1 MPKGHII
8 EQILAN
14 KSTFSHFKDMYAAVL
29 GPELVAQLLLRVTAV
44 QPVRGYMNQVEKE
57 AEMKETFR
65 YIREINKYEE
75 MLKGHRHGKI
85 TEDNT
90 KICSGIVFK

>member
-1 MPKGHII
+1 M
-8 EQILAN
+8 
-14 KSTFSHFKDMYAAVL
+14 
-29 GPELVAQLLLRVTAV
+29 
-44 QPVRGYMNQVEKE
+44 EKE

-75 MLKGHRHGKI
+75 MLKDHRHRKI